1 MLRQNTMSKK
11 IALNHLSDVGLKL
24 RSTDKD
30 FNQNHENEDTDR
42 KRAISDTIFISA
54 NLWKLFRTHYFLK
67 ALVYEKFWEN
77 PVHWGEKG

>member
-1 MLRQNTMSKK
+1 MSKK

-24 RSTDKD
+24 RRTDKD

-54 NLWKLFRTHYFLK
+54 NLWKLFRTHYFLE

-77 PVHWGEKG
+77 PVH